1 MITKPPQYARRTALP
16 RAGRLTGFW
25 LILALVSLAG
35 CSSRTSD
42 PASQANT
49 PQNVTLTAAQR
60 GSIHLLTVGP
70 ATYRT
75 SITTTAI
82 VDLDHD
88 RSTSVLAPF
97 SGPVTRVMATLGDHV
112 AAGQALAMVDSPD
125 FTTAVGAYRKAL
137 ITASAADAVASNDR
151 FLYAHQA
158 ISQREN
164 ADAQATA
171 VGADA
176 DRTAALQGL
185 LALHVD
191 PKTLATLR
199 AGKPPALGQG
209 VIRAPIAGIVV
220 EKSIAPGQT
229 LSAGTSPCFTIADT
243 SRMWVMAQVFGAD
256 VSRVHVGDSVTVST
270 GDGGTPL
277 TGTVTNVGAV
287 VDPDTRS
294 VTARVPVNNPN
305 GVLKRQMY
313 VQVQI
318 QSHEPSEG
326 LLVPVSAVL
335 RNDENLPFVYVLAP
349 DGSYARRSITLGTR
363 VGERYVIPQGLRT
376 GDKVVVDGSI
386 FLQFIETQ

>member
-1 MITKPPQYARRTALP
+1 MIAKPPRYPRRSALP
-16 RAGRLTGFW
+16 RAGLLTGAW
-25 LILALVSLAG
+25 LTVALASLAG
-35 CSSRTSD
+35 CSSATSD
-42 PASQANT
+42 PDSQAST
-49 PQNVTLTAAQR
+49 PRNVILTAAQR
-60 GSIHLLTVGP
+60 ESIHLFTVE
-70 ATYRT
+70 AAAYRT
-75 SITTTAI
+75 NITTTAI

-88 RSTSVLAPF
+88 RSTAVLAPF
-97 SGPVTRVMATLGDHV
+97 SGPVTRVMVTLGDHV
-112 AAGQALAMVDSPD
+112 AAGQALATVNSPD

-164 ADAQATA
+164 ADAQAAA

-176 DRTAALQGL
+176 DRTAALRGL

-191 PKTLATLR
+191 AKTIAALR

-209 VIRAPIAGIVV
+209 VIRAPIAGTVV

-243 SRMWVMAQVFGAD
+243 SRMWVMAQVFGTD
-256 VSRVHVGDSVTVST
+256 VSRVRVGDSATVNT
-270 GDGGTPL
+270 GDGAAPL

-294 VTARVPVNNPN
+294 VTARVPVDNPD
-305 GVLKRQMY
+305 GMLKRQMY
-313 VQVQI
+313 VQVRI
-318 QSHEPSEG
+318 RSHESSQG
-326 LLVPVSAVL
+326 LLIPVSAVL

-363 VGERYVIPQGLRT
+363 VGDQYVIPQGLHT